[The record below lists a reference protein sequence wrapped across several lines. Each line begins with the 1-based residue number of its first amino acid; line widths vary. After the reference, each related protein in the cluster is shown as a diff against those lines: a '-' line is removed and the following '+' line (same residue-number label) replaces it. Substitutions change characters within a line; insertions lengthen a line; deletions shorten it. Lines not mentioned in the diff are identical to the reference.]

1 MCQAIRAH
9 PQAMFYARLANLTAA
24 FMGEAQGFDL
34 VN

>member
-24 FMGEAQGFDL
+24 FMGGSTGL
-34 VN
+34 